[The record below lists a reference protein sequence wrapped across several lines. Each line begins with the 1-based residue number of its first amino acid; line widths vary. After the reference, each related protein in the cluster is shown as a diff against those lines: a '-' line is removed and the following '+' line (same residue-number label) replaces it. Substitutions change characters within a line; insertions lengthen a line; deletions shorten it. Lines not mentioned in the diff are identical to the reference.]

1 MRQNEFVDF
10 IQIKERAMDNITVI
24 GIDIAKNV
32 IQIHGETAAG
42 KVVLKK
48 RVSREKFLPFMA
60 NKQKCLI
67 GMEACGGSSYWAREL
82 IKLGFDVRLMSPI
95 KVKRYTGHNKNDAND
110 AEACA
115 EAVTK
120 KKMKFVPIK
129 TAVQLEI
136 QSIHRVRS
144 YYVRQRTGLM
154 NMIRGLLLEFGIA
167 IRKSEPALL
176 EKLRTLSEAD
186 NSELDENNRTLFQG
200 LYKDLKH
207 LDETIGKHT
216 GRVKKLA
223 VEDESC
229 RRIQTIEGIGPLTAT
244 ALIAKIGNGSDFKA
258 GRDLSAYLGL
268 VPKQHS
274 SGETRLLLGISKH
287 GDRYIR
293 QLLIHGGRA
302 VVQAAK
308 RKNKIS
314 GLFCKQDKHSQWVRK
329 LADRAGTNKAS
340 VAVAN
345 KNARMAI
352 ALLKNQT
359 VFEPKLAH

>member
-1 MRQNEFVDF
+1 MENL
-10 IQIKERAMDNITVI
+10 TVM

-32 IQIHGETAAG
+32 MQIHGETSDG

-48 RVSREKFLPFMA
+48 RISREKFLPFMV
-60 NKQKCLI
+60 NKPKCLI
-67 GMEACGGSSYWAREL
+67 GIEACGGSHYWAKEL
-82 IKLGFDVRLMSPI
+82 TKQGFDVKLMSPQ
-95 KVKRYTGHNKNDAND
+95 KVKKYADHNKNDAKD

-115 EAVTK
+115 EAVSK
-120 KKMKFVPIK
+120 KKMTFVPIK
-129 TAVQLEI
+129 TDTQMQI

-154 NMIRGLLLEFGIA
+154 NMIRGLLLELGIA
-167 IRKSEPALL
+167 IPKSRTALL
-176 EKLRTLSEAD
+176 KKLSVLSD
-186 NSELDENNRTLFQG
+186 IENNQLDAINKTLFQG
-200 LYKDLKH
+200 LYEDLKA
-207 LDETIGKHT
+207 LD
-216 GRVKKLA
+216 KKVEEYTAQLKVLA
-223 VEDESC
+223 QEDESC

-244 ALIAKIGNGSDFKA
+244 ALLAKIGNGSDFKT

-274 SGETRLLLGISKH
+274 SGDTQMLLGISKH

-308 RKNKIS
+308 RKDTVS
-314 GLFCKQDKHSQWVRK
+314 GLFCKQDAHSQWVRT
-329 LADRAGTNKAS
+329 LADRVGTNKAS

-345 KNARMAI
+345 KNARMVI

-359 VFEPKLAH
+359 VFEAKLAH